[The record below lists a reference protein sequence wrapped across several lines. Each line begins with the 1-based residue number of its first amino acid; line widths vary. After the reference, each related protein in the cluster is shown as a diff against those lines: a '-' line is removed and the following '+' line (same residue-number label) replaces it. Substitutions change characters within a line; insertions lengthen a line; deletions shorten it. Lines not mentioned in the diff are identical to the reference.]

1 MVSSSSS
8 LLEYTTFLML
18 TRRRTL
24 IFGLLYE
31 LESLQSLCNFSR
43 GDSTGLRSLF
53 LVAPFSLDD
62 VLLDDVLLAALGR
75 RAAAT
80 GFPRRPYLFLKLL
93 ELPTRNAG
101 DLKTPRIS
109 HSVFIHEEEEE
120 ESATTMGDMGFLLII
135 FAGPRVAASASDV
148 PVNV

>member
-18 TRRRTL
+18 TRRRAL

-31 LESLQSLCNFSR
+31 LESLQSFCNFSR

-62 VLLDDVLLAALGR
+62 VLLEDVLLAALGR
-75 RAAAT
+75 WADAAAT
-80 GFPRRPYLFLKLL
+80 GFP
-93 ELPTRNAG
+93 
-101 DLKTPRIS
+101 
-109 HSVFIHEEEEE
+109 
-120 ESATTMGDMGFLLII
+120 
-135 FAGPRVAASASDV
+135 
-148 PVNV
+148 

>member
-18 TRRRTL
+18 TRRRAL

-62 VLLDDVLLAALGR
+62 VLLTWAIERRLLDDVLLAALGR
-75 RAAAT
+75 WADAAAT
-80 GFPRRPYLFLKLL
+80 GFP
-93 ELPTRNAG
+93 
-101 DLKTPRIS
+101 
-109 HSVFIHEEEEE
+109 
-120 ESATTMGDMGFLLII
+120 
-135 FAGPRVAASASDV
+135 
-148 PVNV
+148 